1 MKIHILLFDEFET
14 LDIFGPVEIL
24 ARVQQHELFY
34 HSLDGGIVKSAQGTD
49 ILTVPLDKADSDS
62 VLVIPGGRGTRT
74 LVNNEKFLA
83 RIAEFS
89 EDAKYILSV
98 CTGSALLAKAGVLEG
113 KRATSNKQALKWVMS
128 VSNGV
133 NWVPKARWVKDENI
147 YTSSGVSAGMD
158 MVLGFISD
166 LYGVEKAEQIA
177 NDIEY
182 IWNRDEHDDPFAQP

>member
-1 MKIHILLFDEFET
+1 
-14 LDIFGPVEIL
+14 
-24 ARVQQHELFY
+24 
-34 HSLDGGIVKSAQGTD
+34 
-49 ILTVPLDKADSDS
+49 
-62 VLVIPGGRGTRT
+62 
-74 LVNNEKFLA
+74 
-83 RIAEFS
+83 
-89 EDAKYILSV
+89 
-98 CTGSALLAKAGVLEG
+98 
-113 KRATSNKQALKWVMS
+113 MS